1 MASKKSRVDADDL
14 NEGLLLQ
21 DTFYSDEASDIIGK
35 LPSWIIRYGITLVAV
50 IISWIVVACCFIKYP
65 QTVDATITITTLNPP
80 ADLFA
85 RSEGRIDRIFTGDK
99 SMVERG
105 QPIALIYN
113 TASYKDLCDVYDML
127 RRSLSLSCAEVV
139 KERWLLKNYNLG
151 DLQQVY
157 ETFRMICMDYRHYV
171 ITDNIGRKKTLLAA
185 QIAKNKKYREQLAE
199 KNRLAK
205 EDTKYEYANERRT
218 EKLYEKG
225 LISKSDYE
233 GAIRSRLQTEQNRRG
248 SEATLTST
256 DLDIMQMEQQIIE
269 LDIQRDN
276 EVAEYERQLN
286 QCRQQLITAIEQW
299 KYRYIIESP
308 VSGQLTFVKYWSE
321 NQSVANGDHIA
332 SIIPLGRTEVTG
344 RMIVPSVCFGK
355 VRAGQ
360 TVNVRLNGFPYMEYG
375 MLRGIIRNISS
386 VPDAGNGY
394 IIDVT
399 FPDGMITTYKKKID
413 LIQKMDGMAQI
424 VTEDMKLIDRF
435 VQPVRVLF

>member
-1 MASKKSRVDADDL
+1 
-14 NEGLLLQ
+14 
-21 DTFYSDEASDIIGK
+21 
-35 LPSWIIRYGITLVAV
+35 
-50 IISWIVVACCFIKYP
+50 
-65 QTVDATITITTLNPP
+65 
-80 ADLFA
+80 
-85 RSEGRIDRIFTGDK
+85 
-99 SMVERG
+99 
-105 QPIALIYN
+105 
-113 TASYKDLCDVYDML
+113 ML

-151 DLQQVY
+151 DLQQMY
-157 ETFRMICMDYRHYV
+157 ETFWMICMDYRHYV

-205 EDTKYEYANERRT
+205 EDTKYEYANEHRT

-344 RMIVPSVCFGK
+344 RMTVPSVCFGK

-435 VQPVRVLF
+435 VQPVRALF

>member
-1 MASKKSRVDADDL
+1 
-14 NEGLLLQ
+14 
-21 DTFYSDEASDIIGK
+21 
-35 LPSWIIRYGITLVAV
+35 
-50 IISWIVVACCFIKYP
+50 
-65 QTVDATITITTLNPP
+65 
-80 ADLFA
+80 
-85 RSEGRIDRIFTGDK
+85 
-99 SMVERG
+99 
-105 QPIALIYN
+105 
-113 TASYKDLCDVYDML
+113 
-127 RRSLSLSCAEVV
+127 
-139 KERWLLKNYNLG
+139 
-151 DLQQVY
+151 
-157 ETFRMICMDYRHYV
+157 
-171 ITDNIGRKKTLLAA
+171 
-185 QIAKNKKYREQLAE
+185 
-199 KNRLAK
+199 
-205 EDTKYEYANERRT
+205 
-218 EKLYEKG
+218 
-225 LISKSDYE
+225 
-233 GAIRSRLQTEQNRRG
+233 
-248 SEATLTST
+248 
-256 DLDIMQMEQQIIE
+256 MQMEQQIIE

-344 RMIVPSVCFGK
+344 RMTVPSVCFGK

-435 VQPVRVLF
+435 VQPVRALF